1 MKRIIT
7 QIRNLEKIE
16 KELENNYAGVIAL
29 QLGEERFVQ
38 IPTPYL
44 YKDKNIFLF
53 FTHNDEIYD
62 EIQYDSNVAFT
73 IVRNIKINNKRK
85 NDPIH
90 SYHFCATKISGI
102 IRKVD
107 DTKLI
112 DELKKSYAEKYSAK
126 TNKNNLDFSVIDKV
140 VVIDTEEINSIEEI
154 GG

>member
-7 QIRNLEKIE
+7 QIRNIDRIE
-16 KELENNYAGVIAL
+16 KELKNNYAGVIAL
-29 QLGEERFVQ
+29 QLDEEKFVQ

-62 EIQYDSNVAFT
+62 EIQFDSNVVFT
-73 IVRNIKINNKRK
+73 IVRNIKINKNRK
-85 NDPIH
+85 NDPTA

-102 IRKVD
+102 IRKVE
-107 DTKLI
+107 DTKFME
-112 DELKKSYAEKYSAK
+112 ELKKSYADKYSAK
-126 TNKNNLDFSVIDKV
+126 TDKSSLDFHVIDKV
-140 VVIDTEEINSIEEI
+140 VVIDTEEINSVEEI

>member
-7 QIRNLEKIE
+7 QIKNIERIE
-16 KELENNYAGVIAL
+16 KELKNNYAGVIAL
-29 QLGEERFVQ
+29 QLDEERFMQ

-44 YKDKNIFLF
+44 YKDKNIYLF

-62 EIQYDSNVAFT
+62 EIQFDSNVAFT
-73 IVRNIKINNKRK
+73 IVRDIKVNKNRK
-85 NDPIH
+85 NDPSA

-107 DTKLI
+107 DMKFME
-112 DELKKSYAEKYSAK
+112 ELKKSYANKYSAK
-126 TNKNNLDFSVIDKV
+126 TDKRNLDFNIIDKV

>member
-7 QIRNLEKIE
+7 QIKNIERIE
-16 KELENNYAGVIAL
+16 KELNNNYAGVIAL

-44 YKDKNIFLF
+44 YKDKNVFLF

-62 EIQYDSNVAFT
+62 QIQFDSNVAFT
-73 IVRNIKINNKRK
+73 IVRDIKVNKKRK
-85 NDPIH
+85 NDPTA

-102 IRKVD
+102 VRKVD
-107 DTKLI
+107 DMKFME
-112 DELKKSYAEKYSAK
+112 ELKKSYADKYSAK
-126 TNKNNLDFSVIDKV
+126 TDKRNLDFKVIDKV

>member
-7 QIRNLEKIE
+7 QIRNLDKIE
-16 KELENNYAGVIAL
+16 KELKENYAGVIAL
-29 QLGEERFVQ
+29 QLGEERFMQ

-62 EIQYDSNVAFT
+62 EIQYDSNVVFT
-73 IVRNIKINNKRK
+73 IVRNIKVNKKRK
-85 NDPIH
+85 NDPTH
-90 SYHFCATKISGI
+90 SYHFFATKISGI

-112 DELKKSYAEKYSAK
+112 EELKKSYAEKYSAK

>member
-7 QIRNLEKIE
+7 QIKNIERIE
-16 KELENNYAGVIAL
+16 KELNNNYAGVIAL

-44 YKDKNIFLF
+44 YKDKNVFLF

-62 EIQYDSNVAFT
+62 QIQFDSNVAFT
-73 IVRNIKINNKRK
+73 IVRDIKVNKKRK
-85 NDPIH
+85 NDPTA

-102 IRKVD
+102 VRKVD
-107 DTKLI
+107 DMKFVE
-112 DELKKSYAEKYSAK
+112 ELKKSYADKYSAK
-126 TNKNNLDFSVIDKV
+126 TDKRNLDFKVIDKV

>member
-7 QIRNLEKIE
+7 QIKNIERIE
-16 KELENNYAGVIAL
+16 KELNNNYAGVIAL

-44 YKDKNIFLF
+44 YKDKNVFLF

-62 EIQYDSNVAFT
+62 QIQFDSNVAFT
-73 IVRNIKINNKRK
+73 IVRDIKVNKKRK
-85 NDPIH
+85 NDPTA

-102 IRKVD
+102 VRKVD
-107 DTKLI
+107 DMKFVE
-112 DELKKSYAEKYSAK
+112 ELKKSYADKYSAK
-126 TNKNNLDFSVIDKV
+126 TDKKNLDFKVIDKV

>member
-7 QIRNLEKIE
+7 QIRNLDKIE
-16 KELENNYAGVIAL
+16 KELINNYAGVIAL
-29 QLGEERFVQ
+29 QLGEERFLQ

-73 IVRNIKINNKRK
+73 IVRNIKVNKKRK
-85 NDPIH
+85 DDPSH

-112 DELKKSYAEKYSAK
+112 EELKKSYAEKYSAK
-126 TNKNNLDFSVIDKV
+126 TNKNNLDFSIIDKV